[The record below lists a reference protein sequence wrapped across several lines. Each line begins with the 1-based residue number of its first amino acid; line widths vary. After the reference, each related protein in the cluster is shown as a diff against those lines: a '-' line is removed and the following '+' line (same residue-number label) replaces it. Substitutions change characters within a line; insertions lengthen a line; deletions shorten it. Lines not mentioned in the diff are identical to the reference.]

1 MQASRHL
8 FLIRMR
14 RLPEGQTTNRPE
26 DAKNKLC
33 SATSRYLSHMVRNR
47 STRRTSPTT
56 SKRFKSMK
64 PVPKNI
70 WTQTHCVAI
79 LKSLQSLWDQG
90 PNKFDIKMCFINID
104 LLSWLNILQR
114 QISHGLKKILSVGK
128 PVSWFLYSAPSLS
141 NSVSSLRLII
151 S

>member
-1 MQASRHL
+1 MRHNASL
-8 FLIRMR
+8 KTSPLNKN
-14 RLPEGQTTNRPE
+14 ETTPW
-26 DAKNKLC
+26 
-33 SATSRYLSHMVRNR
+33 R
-47 STRRTSPTT
+47 SKRRTDQKTQKTSSALQRVGIYPTWWGT
-56 SKRFKSMK
+56 GQRDELPQQPQNDLKVWK

-114 QISHGLKKILSVGK
+114 QISHWLKKILSVGK
-128 PVSWFLYSAPSLS
+128 PVSWFLYSATESL
-141 NSVSSLRLII
+141 
-151 S
+151 